1 MYTLSVS
8 LAKAYLL
15 SSMSVASCV
24 DDDAKIGN
32 NFENP
37 IGVSLIFLPST
48 SAKIQRMVETELV
61 QISPNRWS
69 NWFKLQF

>member
-32 NFENP
+32 NFESP
-37 IGVSLIFLPST
+37 IGVSHIFSLFLAVRVHSIST
-48 SAKIQRMVETELV
+48 SCVFITLFMCKDTM
-61 QISPNRWS
+61 
-69 NWFKLQF
+69 KG